1 MSLTTNTPSEKL
13 AHSAIISFLGS
24 GFAAVAALLLTIM
37 VGRALGAEGTGL
49 FYLAVGLFTIASQV
63 LRLGSNSAV
72 IRTIA
77 TQRALG
83 VKGHATSVLYIAVL
97 PVLLISLGA
106 AAAIVLL
113 AEPMAGFF
121 VDAGQQEDFASLLR
135 QLAFL
140 ISLSAVLAV
149 LQTLTRML
157 NSVLMFTMLQNV
169 LLPAGRVAL
178 VGLALWWGMD
188 AFEVVFAWA
197 LSIPF
202 WVLVTVGI
210 LLPKLREDRKL
221 RERRLAPGT
230 TREFWNSS
238 ASRGVGAALEIC
250 LEWVDVLL
258 VAALR
263 SPAEAGIYAVVTRIV
278 RAGQIIDRAMRVA
291 VSPKI
296 AHHLALGENNAVRA
310 LHTKATQTMILVAW
324 PFYLTLIFFGQPVL
338 GFFGPEF
345 ISGTQVLAVAAL
357 GIMILTST
365 GMLQSLI
372 LMGGRSSWQMLV
384 KAISLTLSVGLN
396 IVLIPWWGI
405 MGAAITW
412 TAVIILDAS
421 ICGFLVY
428 RRMRIGLDLRYVL
441 RSILVALAVFGGG
454 WLVLRL
460 CGWHSPG
467 ALLLGAVML
476 ALVYLGAIA
485 LLRHWLGLGELKL
498 ASFTGRKKL

>member
-1 MSLTTNTPSEKL
+1 MSVTTNSPSEKM

-24 GFAAVAALLLTIM
+24 GFAAVAALVLTIM

-49 FYLAVGLFTIASQV
+49 FYLAVGLFTIASQI

-83 VKGHATSVLYIAVL
+83 TTGHATSVLYIAVV
-97 PVLLISLGA
+97 PVLVISVGVAVAVL
-106 AAAIVLL
+106 LL
-113 AEPMAGFF
+113 AEPIAGFF
-121 VDAGQQEDFASLLR
+121 VDAGQQEGFASLLR
-135 QLAFL
+135 ELAFL

-149 LQTLTRML
+149 LHTLTRML
-157 NSVLMFTMLQNV
+157 NSVLMFTMLQNI

-178 VGLALWWGMD
+178 VGVALWWGMD

-202 WVLVTVGI
+202 WVVVTAGI

-221 RERRLAPGT
+221 RKDRLEPGT
-230 TREFWNSS
+230 TREFWNFS

-296 AHHLALGENNAVRA
+296 AHHLALGEAHAVRT

-338 GFFGPEF
+338 RIFGPEF
-345 ISGTQVLAVAAL
+345 ESGTQVLAVAAL

-384 KAISLTLSVGLN
+384 KAISLTLSIGLN
-396 IVLIPWWGI
+396 ILLIPFWGI

-428 RRMRIGLDLRYVL
+428 RKMRIGLEIRYVI
-441 RSILVALAVFGGG
+441 RSALVAFTVFGCG

-460 CGWHSPG
+460 FVSQSLG
-467 ALLLGAVML
+467 ALLIGAVVL
-476 ALVYLGAIA
+476 ALVYLLAIIV
-485 LLRHWLGLGELKL
+485 LRQWLGLGELRVKL
-498 ASFTGRKKL
+498 LAGRRNA